1 MVREAPTLAWWWVM
15 APKVISLKDLK
26 VLSND
31 LDYISGITPL
41 EWLQAWM

>member
-1 MVREAPTLAWWWVM
+1 MVREAPTLAWWWVWRL
-15 APKVISLKDLK
+15 KFSLKDLK

-31 LDYISGITPL
+31 LDYISGLSPL